1 MAIADASP
9 LGAQRRQGP
18 VGRLPA
24 AAQPRAVLLLAPP
37 RAVPGGQGLQRRRE
51 ERRPDGRGARTP
63 CSLRAPPRVG
73 SAPLSAPRRARCSA
87 SSRCC
92 AKSSATVPASRCAPP
107 PPRCASSG
115 RRRSKCCP
123 QVSQFFGG
131 GFAEC
136 KIIFVC
142 DVIRLCR
149 SKHQALWKRQRDA
162 RLKVATEGYR
172 PNARLQ
178 AKPSPRPAPE
188 KKPSP
193 GRRAAKQSRPRRAA
207 RPAPSAAQP
216 PAAPAPVTRDQ
227 FRATFGLEYALGE
240 EPEAGPLPAPL
251 LSSGSNP
258 GGDAMAPTAAEL
270 MFMHSEA
277 FDPGIGSSERAA
289 ATAPSLAQAPS
300 ASAEVLW
307 EDRPASAPGLGSSE
321 VPPTAEPPAPTP
333 SATLGEQ
340 VIDRDEL
347 QGVLGDFA
355 SQVQQM
361 MSEMDSRLG
370 LFEMRVEGSLSE
382 LQAKVTLL
390 EAAHKRLN
398 HERVRSHCSL
408 ASCVPPLRSA
418 YSNGLTSCLDLH
430 LRRNRRPRPK
440 RQLLCLPSLRL
451 PRRSRSLPRR
461 PKCPRHEGPPSPA
474 QKQAQLPSTRSGDG
488 HRLTPRRWTLWRR
501 LRLASRKPENF

>member
-1 MAIADASP
+1 MLREEFSYRP
-9 LGAQRRQGP
+9 SLKVR
-18 VGRLPA
+18 A
-24 AAQPRAVLLLAPP
+24 AATALRQQRAD
-37 RAVPGGQGLQRRRE
+37 RS
-51 ERRPDGRGARTP
+51 GA
-63 CSLRAPPRVG
+63 
-73 SAPLSAPRRARCSA
+73 
-87 SSRCC
+87 
-92 AKSSATVPASRCAPP
+92 
-107 PPRCASSG
+107 
-115 RRRSKCCP
+115 P

-178 AKPSPRPAPE
+178 AKPSPTPAPE

-240 EPEAGPLPAPL
+240 EPEAGPLPAP
-251 LSSGSNP
+251 
-258 GGDAMAPTAAEL
+258 TAAEL
-270 MFMHSEA
+270 MFMHSE

-289 ATAPSLAQAPS
+289 ATAPSSAQAPS
-300 ASAEVLW
+300 ASAAAEVLW
-307 EDRPASAPGLGSSE
+307 ADRPASAPGLGSSE
-321 VPPTAEPPAPTP
+321 VPATAEPPAPTP

-340 VIDRDEL
+340 AIDRDEL

-361 MSEMDSRLG
+361 MSDMDSRLG

-398 HERVRSHCSL
+398 YERVRRTALSRAAC
-408 ASCVPPLRSA
+408 PPA
-418 YSNGLTSCLDLH
+418 
-430 LRRNRRPRPK
+430 
-440 RQLLCLPSLRL
+440 LC
-451 PRRSRSLPRR
+451 
-461 PKCPRHEGPPSPA
+461 GTA
-474 QKQAQLPSTRSGDG
+474 TG
-488 HRLTPRRWTLWRR
+488 
-501 LRLASRKPENF
+501 

>member
-1 MAIADASP
+1 MLREEFSYRP
-9 LGAQRRQGP
+9 SLKVR
-18 VGRLPA
+18 A
-24 AAQPRAVLLLAPP
+24 AAAALRQQRAD
-37 RAVPGGQGLQRRRE
+37 RS
-51 ERRPDGRGARTP
+51 GA
-63 CSLRAPPRVG
+63 
-73 SAPLSAPRRARCSA
+73 
-87 SSRCC
+87 
-92 AKSSATVPASRCAPP
+92 
-107 PPRCASSG
+107 
-115 RRRSKCCP
+115 P

-178 AKPSPRPAPE
+178 AKPSPTPAPE

-251 LSSGSNP
+251 LSSGRNP
-258 GGDAMAPTAAEL
+258 GCDAMAPTAAEL
-270 MFMHSEA
+270 MFMHSE

-300 ASAEVLW
+300 ASAAAEVLW
-307 EDRPASAPGLGSSE
+307 ADRPASAPGLGSSE
-321 VPPTAEPPAPTP
+321 VPATAEPPAPTP

-340 VIDRDEL
+340 AIDRDEL

-361 MSEMDSRLG
+361 MSDMDSRLG

-390 EAAHKRLN
+390 EAAHKRLDY
-398 HERVRSHCSL
+398 ERVRRTALSRAAC
-408 ASCVPPLRSA
+408 PPA
-418 YSNGLTSCLDLH
+418 
-430 LRRNRRPRPK
+430 
-440 RQLLCLPSLRL
+440 LC
-451 PRRSRSLPRR
+451 
-461 PKCPRHEGPPSPA
+461 GTA
-474 QKQAQLPSTRSGDG
+474 TG
-488 HRLTPRRWTLWRR
+488 
-501 LRLASRKPENF
+501 

>member
-1 MAIADASP
+1 MLREEFSYRP
-9 LGAQRRQGP
+9 SLKVR
-18 VGRLPA
+18 A
-24 AAQPRAVLLLAPP
+24 AAAAGLRQQRAD
-37 RAVPGGQGLQRRRE
+37 RS
-51 ERRPDGRGARTP
+51 GA
-63 CSLRAPPRVG
+63 
-73 SAPLSAPRRARCSA
+73 
-87 SSRCC
+87 
-92 AKSSATVPASRCAPP
+92 
-107 PPRCASSG
+107 
-115 RRRSKCCP
+115 P

-178 AKPSPRPAPE
+178 AKPSPTPAPE

-251 LSSGSNP
+251 LSSGRNP
-258 GGDAMAPTAAEL
+258 GCDAMAPTAAEL
-270 MFMHSEA
+270 MFMHSE

-300 ASAEVLW
+300 ASAAAEVLW
-307 EDRPASAPGLGSSE
+307 ADRPASAPGLGSSE
-321 VPPTAEPPAPTP
+321 VAATAEPPAPTP

-340 VIDRDEL
+340 AIDRDEL

-361 MSEMDSRLG
+361 MSDMDSRLG

-398 HERVRSHCSL
+398 YERVRRTALSRAAC
-408 ASCVPPLRSA
+408 PPA
-418 YSNGLTSCLDLH
+418 
-430 LRRNRRPRPK
+430 
-440 RQLLCLPSLRL
+440 LC
-451 PRRSRSLPRR
+451 
-461 PKCPRHEGPPSPA
+461 GTA
-474 QKQAQLPSTRSGDG
+474 TG
-488 HRLTPRRWTLWRR
+488 
-501 LRLASRKPENF
+501 